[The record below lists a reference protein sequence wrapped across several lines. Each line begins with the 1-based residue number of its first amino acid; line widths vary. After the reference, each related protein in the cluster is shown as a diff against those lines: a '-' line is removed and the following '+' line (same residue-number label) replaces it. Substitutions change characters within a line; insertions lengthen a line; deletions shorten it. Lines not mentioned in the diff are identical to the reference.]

1 MMNDK
6 LTADSLPELP
16 EPIIHRDIIGDAI
29 GGYLDPDAQFTAD
42 QMRAFAALA
51 VQEERERCAEICAT
65 YARKKW
71 DAYKR
76 GAGPDRGNP
85 HTEGESDGADNC
97 AAAIRAQ
104 KEPT

>member
-16 EPIIHRDIIGDAI
+16 EPWHHNGFMK
-29 GGYLDPDAQFTAD
+29 YTAD
-42 QMRAFAALA
+42 QMRAYAALA

-65 YARKKW
+65 YAHKKW